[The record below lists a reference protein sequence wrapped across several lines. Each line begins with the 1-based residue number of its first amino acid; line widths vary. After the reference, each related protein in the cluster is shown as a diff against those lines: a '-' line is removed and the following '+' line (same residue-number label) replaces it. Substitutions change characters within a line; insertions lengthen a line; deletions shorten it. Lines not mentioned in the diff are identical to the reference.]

1 VRFDVGAFVL
11 KDQQEESRETEHER
25 RAIYTEAQL
34 EKMGDRSSL
43 FKYNIY
49 AWQDM
54 EFVETDSLVTCI
66 INEEAAR
73 VP

>member
-1 VRFDVGAFVL
+1 
-11 KDQQEESRETEHER
+11 
-25 RAIYTEAQL
+25 
-34 EKMGDRSSL
+34 MGDRSSL